1 MRELYVMALY
11 ATRPSEGPE
20 GADDHEVALR
30 VALAVTGGEE
40 EARARGTALL
50 LEACPREEG
59 WANHHVS
66 ASSVD
71 REQLRAL
78 FEALSGDA
86 PEEGGADSPELI
98 M

>member
-11 ATRPSEGPE
+11 ATRSLEGPE

-30 VALAVTGGEE
+30 VALAVAGGEE
-40 EARARGTALL
+40 EARARGMALL
-50 LEACPREEG
+50 HEACPREEG

-66 ASSVD
+66 ASAVE
-71 REQLRAL
+71 REQLRAV
-78 FEALSGDA
+78 FEALSGDG
-86 PEEGGADSPELI
+86 PEEGGADFPELI